1 MNKAILFESPTIP
14 SLDKGE
20 WRKAPGWFE
29 SAVLGLMILLAG
41 CSGLAPQYDFKPVT
55 PKVMTINDPADP
67 GPRSSGAI
75 YQAGRDMRLFEDR
88 TARRVGDTVVIRL
101 VENTAATKSAK
112 TGIKKDSDISLPN
125 PVLFGAPVSAGL
137 SNLEISAL
145 KENRKQAGEGTS
157 DQSNSLTGDVSA
169 VVVGVYPNGNMAI
182 RGEKILTLNQGE
194 EVVQISGVIRPE
206 DIGANNIISSNRV
219 ADARIIYA
227 GNGVLADANT
237 TGWLNRFFL
246 SPLWPF

>member
-1 MNKAILFESPTIP
+1 MNRIAAL
-14 SLDKGE
+14 
-20 WRKAPGWFE
+20 
-29 SAVLGLMILLAG
+29 AVILLLSG

-55 PKVMTINDPADP
+55 PKVMTLNDPADP

-75 YQAGRDMRLFEDR
+75 YQAGNDMRLFEDR

-101 VENTAATKSAK
+101 VENTQASKSASTSADK
-112 TGIKKDSDISLPN
+112 NSDIDLAN
-125 PVLFGAPVSAGL
+125 PIIFGASFGNPALAAVKNDYATTISGERKL
-137 SNLEISAL
+137 S
-145 KENRKQAGEGTS
+145 GEGAS

-182 RGEKILTLNQGE
+182 RGEKMLTLNQGE

-206 DIGANNIISSNRV
+206 DISSNNIITSNRV
-219 ADARIIYA
+219 ADAKITYA

-237 TGWLNRFFL
+237 AGWLSRFFL

>member
-1 MNKAILFESPTIP
+1 MNRIAAFALI
-14 SLDKGE
+14 
-20 WRKAPGWFE
+20 
-29 SAVLGLMILLAG
+29 ILLSG

-55 PKVMTINDPADP
+55 PKVMQLNDPADP
-67 GPRSSGAI
+67 RPRSSGAI
-75 YQAGRDMRLFEDR
+75 YQSGNDMRLFEDR

-101 VENTAATKSAK
+101 IENTQASKSASTSADK
-112 TGIKKDSDISLPN
+112 NSDINLAN
-125 PVLFGAPVSAGL
+125 PIIFGASFGNPALAAAKNNYATTITGERKL
-137 SNLEISAL
+137 S
-145 KENRKQAGEGTS
+145 GEGAS

-182 RGEKILTLNQGE
+182 RGEKMLTLNQGE

-206 DIGANNIISSNRV
+206 DIGPNNIISSNRV
-219 ADARIIYA
+219 ADAKITYA

-237 TGWLNRFFL
+237 AGWLSRFFL

>member
-1 MNKAILFESPTIP
+1 MSKPTVV
-14 SLDKGE
+14 
-20 WRKAPGWFE
+20 
-29 SAVLGLMILLAG
+29 VLPLWIFLLSG

-55 PKVMTINDPADP
+55 PKVMTMNDPVDP
-67 GPRSSGAI
+67 SPRSAGAI

-88 TARRVGDTVVIRL
+88 TAHRVGDTVVIRL
-101 VENTAATKSAK
+101 VENTTATKSAK
-112 TGIKKDSDISLPN
+112 TGIEKNSDIDLPN
-125 PVLFGAPVSAGL
+125 PILFGAPVSAGL
-137 SNLEISAL
+137 SNLEIAAL
-145 KENRKQAGEGTS
+145 KENRKLGGEGKS

-182 RGEKILTLNQGE
+182 RGEKMLTLNQGE

-206 DIGANNIISSNRV
+206 DIAPNNIISSNRV
-219 ADARIIYA
+219 ADAKITYA

-237 TGWLNRFFL
+237 AGWLSRFFL